1 MYLLTIY
8 VILSLYYFF
17 AKGQIMQ
24 EFWQENW
31 GKIVNY
37 LPTLGAALVV
47 LVGGHFLIKLINRLV
62 GKALNKTRL
71 DASIHRFIL
80 VALRIA
86 LRVLLF
92 IVVLDILKIPTGP
105 FITALGAAGLA
116 VSLAVK
122 DNISAL
128 AGGVIILFSKPFVA
142 GDYIEVED
150 EAGGVVD
157 YIDLLYTRLHTYDNK
172 IIQIPNNT
180 MSNARITNFSA
191 MEKRRLDITFSIG
204 YGEDFRQAETL
215 ILDVVRAHKK
225 VLPDPAPVVRLNEHG
240 PSALGIITRVWV
252 KTEDYWDVR
261 FDLLEGVKDAF
272 DAAHIEIP
280 YNQLDVHIQKA
291 GEEIPPE
298 TDSEK

>member
-1 MYLLTIY
+1 
-8 VILSLYYFF
+8 
-17 AKGQIMQ
+17 MQ

-62 GKALNKTRL
+62 GKALNKTRM

-157 YIDLLYTRLHTYDNK
+157 YIDLL
-172 IIQIPNNT
+172 
-180 MSNARITNFSA
+180 
-191 MEKRRLDITFSIG
+191 
-204 YGEDFRQAETL
+204 
-215 ILDVVRAHKK
+215 
-225 VLPDPAPVVRLNEHG
+225 
-240 PSALGIITRVWV
+240 
-252 KTEDYWDVR
+252 
-261 FDLLEGVKDAF
+261 
-272 DAAHIEIP
+272 
-280 YNQLDVHIQKA
+280 
-291 GEEIPPE
+291 
-298 TDSEK
+298 